1 MLNKK
6 LILAASLTAIFSNS
20 AQAVIG
26 PIKISLNSTEV
37 SSNYF
42 NEIDTIAPFSSE
54 IYTKDDIVNSKADNI
69 FDFLT
74 QSTSLALAPSSGNKF
89 SQKISTRGYG
99 LTIGSSN
106 IIFTLNGRR
115 LNNIDTSGPSI
126 NTINIKDIEKIEIT
140 KGSVSVAYG
149 DSAMAGS
156 IHIYTK
162 RISDTKVSTTV
173 GNYGLSQSSASFGMS
188 G

>member
-6 LILAASLTAIFSNS
+6 LILAASLIAIFSNS

-140 KGSVSVAYG
+140 KGSGSVAYG
-149 DSAMAGS
+149 DSAMAERFIS
-156 IHIYTK
+156 ILKEIQIRKFHPHSVTM
-162 RISDTKVSTTV
+162 
-173 GNYGLSQSSASFGMS
+173 A
-188 G
+188 

>member
-6 LILAASLTAIFSNS
+6 LILAASLIAIFSNS

-54 IYTKDDIVNSKADNI
+54 IYTIDDIENSKADNI

-74 QSTSLALAPSSGNKF
+74 QSTSLALAP
-89 SQKISTRGYG
+89 
-99 LTIGSSN
+99 
-106 IIFTLNGRR
+106 
-115 LNNIDTSGPSI
+115 
-126 NTINIKDIEKIEIT
+126 
-140 KGSVSVAYG
+140 
-149 DSAMAGS
+149 
-156 IHIYTK
+156 
-162 RISDTKVSTTV
+162 
-173 GNYGLSQSSASFGMS
+173 
-188 G
+188 